1 MHPRPSTHHIKQGAR
16 GQQRSEKAAGREVCQ
31 RSDGIP
37 FHSEVLTITLR
48 ATQKQSCPTRET
60 FFKIKENIPFC
71 PSQKSKNA
79 KPSGKKETFHGLE
92 RNAQRH
98 WATLQKASPAYV
110 ETAVPPTLR
119 RCPPRCCVF
128 GRMRQCGASVIAAC
142 CIGYRSAVRRP
153 SHRAAFC
160 TNPPCHFL
168 LVALFGEIQPV
179 SQSPSACFFYSFIP
193 IFLSNRHY
201 TYSRTLCLK
210 QIRTT
215 AHWTPRKRSERLC
228 TILFS
233 NRKHHHMAYS
243 DSCPIQT
250 GVQY

>member
-48 ATQKQSCPTRET
+48 ATQKQSSPTRET

-79 KPSGKKETFHGLE
+79 KTSGKKETFHGLE

-98 WATLQKASPAYV
+98 WAALQKASPAYI
-110 ETAVPPTLR
+110 ETAVPTALR

-128 GRMRQCGASVIAAC
+128 GRMRQCDASVIAAC
-142 CIGYRSAVRRP
+142 YIGYRSALRRP

-160 TNPPCHFL
+160 TSPPCHFL
-168 LVALFGEIQPV
+168 LVALFGEIQPA
-179 SQSPSACFFYSFIP
+179 SQHPSACFFYSFIP

-201 TYSRTLCLK
+201 TYGRTLCL
-210 QIRTT
+210 
-215 AHWTPRKRSERLC
+215 E
-228 TILFS
+228 
-233 NRKHHHMAYS
+233 
-243 DSCPIQT
+243 
-250 GVQY
+250 

>member
-1 MHPRPSTHHIKQGAR
+1 MHPRPSTHHIKQSAR

-37 FHSEVLTITLR
+37 FHSEVLTIQLR

-79 KPSGKKETFHGLE
+79 KPSGKKETFHGSE

-110 ETAVPPTLR
+110 ETAVPTALR

-142 CIGYRSAVRRP
+142 CISQRSALHKL
-153 SHRAAFC
+153 SQRAAFFGAGC
-160 TNPPCHFL
+160 SPFPCIL
-168 LVALFGEIQPV
+168 L
-179 SQSPSACFFYSFIP
+179 
-193 IFLSNRHY
+193 
-201 TYSRTLCLK
+201 
-210 QIRTT
+210 
-215 AHWTPRKRSERLC
+215 
-228 TILFS
+228 
-233 NRKHHHMAYS
+233 
-243 DSCPIQT
+243 
-250 GVQY
+250 

>member
-1 MHPRPSTHHIKQGAR
+1 MPIRSSVLLIK
-16 GQQRSEKAAGREVCQ
+16 VCQ
-31 RSDGIP
+31 RSDCIP
-37 FHSEVLTITLR
+37 FHSEVLTIQLR

-60 FFKIKENIPFC
+60 TFKIKENIPFC

-110 ETAVPPTLR
+110 ETAVLPALR

-142 CIGYRSAVRRP
+142 CIGYRSALRRP
-153 SHRAAFC
+153 SKHAAFYRSL
-160 TNPPCHFL
+160 PFL
-168 LVALFGEIQPV
+168 FPHILPHEVVYPACL
-179 SQSPSACFFYSFIP
+179 PSSRCFFYSFIP

-201 TYSRTLCLK
+201 TYGRTLCL
-210 QIRTT
+210 
-215 AHWTPRKRSERLC
+215 E
-228 TILFS
+228 
-233 NRKHHHMAYS
+233 
-243 DSCPIQT
+243 
-250 GVQY
+250 